1 MNADGMELGM
11 AQEGGGAV
19 DEQTHLLVYAER
31 LDLDVRERKRGNIA
45 IGFVERH
52 QAGCELFAY
61 LVR

>member
-1 MNADGMELGM
+1 MT
-11 AQEGGGAV
+11 QIGGGAV

>member
-1 MNADGMELGM
+1 MELGM

-19 DEQTHLLVYAER
+19 DEQTQLLVYAER

-45 IGFVERH
+45 IGFVERR
-52 QAGCELFAY
+52 QAGRELLAH